1 MAYRRT
7 ALGVAAVTGLAA
19 CLLLISGCGGPGMPG
34 ASPTAVDPGVGAFDS
49 ATVAAAL
56 RVTGDP
62 ASAAGATWTYR
73 ATSGGVAY
81 DLQGILRKPAGSGP
95 FPAVIVSHGAGGNA
109 ASYASAVARE
119 MVRWG
124 LVVIATNY
132 THAGGVPLGAPGTA
146 AEPGASRANVLRAQ
160 KLLELLRALGY
171 VDMGRVAAHGHS
183 MGAFVTAAL
192 VGASPGAFRVASHT
206 AGGVRPAG
214 GPGDAAAPVDSQ
226 VAGVRAPYQLHHGD
240 ADAVVAL
247 ALDQRLAAALAAR
260 GVEHELV
267 VYAGA
272 SHADVAQS
280 PAMLE
285 RVRAWYAG
293 HGMF

>member
-1 MAYRRT
+1 
-7 ALGVAAVTGLAA
+7 VA
-19 CLLLISGCGGPGMPG
+19 
-34 ASPTAVDPGVGAFDS
+34 DS
-49 ATVAAAL
+49 AAVAAAL

-73 ATSGGVAY
+73 ATSGGVPY
-81 DLQGILRKPAGSGP
+81 DLQGILRKPAGPGP

-267 VYAGA
+267 VYPGA

-280 PAMLE
+280 PVVLE